1 MSFDFFD
8 DTPEDSSG
16 APEGDDQKPESLVE
30 ESTADDAN
38 DEGAQEE
45 PTDADGEYEESDSD
59 EESEYIDLDGEE
71 ITLDQ
76 IREFKKGYLREQ
88 DYTKKSQALAE
99 ERKGLSE
106 KISSID
112 DAVAA
117 LSAIEEEVK
126 SLLVADLDEIDMKS
140 LREHDYPEYLR
151 VKEEREERS
160 KLFDNL
166 KAKAVESEKEANA
179 KRSAELYSVMGW
191 DDKSKYEQD
200 IASYNELAKELGF
213 TSSDTAT
220 LKSPKVMQALFEL
233 AKLKKAAKAAPPT
246 GKAKKVAISKR
257 SKSSAPPRAA
267 SKDERRTSTSFFD

>member
-8 DTPEDSSG
+8 DTPEDSIG
-16 APEGDDQKPESLVE
+16 TPEGDDQKPEASVE
-30 ESTADDAN
+30 ESTADDT
-38 DEGAQEE
+38 DEEGVQEE
-45 PTDADGEYEESDSD
+45 PTDADSDDEEPEDD

-88 DYTKKSQALAE
+88 DYTKKNQALAE

-106 KISSID
+106 KVSSID
-112 DAVAA
+112 SA
-117 LSAIEEEVK
+117 LASLSSIEDEVK
-126 SLLVADLDEIDMKS
+126 GLLVADLDEIDMKS

-151 VKEEREERS
+151 VKEEREEKT
-160 KLFDNL
+160 KLFDAL
-166 KAKAVESEKEANA
+166 KAKAEEAAKTANSE
-179 KRSAELYSVMGW
+179 RSKELYSIMGW

-200 IASYNELAKELGF
+200 VSSFNDVAKEFAF
-213 TSSDTAT
+213 TAEDTAT

-233 AKLKKAAKAAPPT
+233 AKLKKTAKAEPPK